1 MRAQL
6 DHLIDLSKTIHLQ
19 VVPFE
24 HGGYPGTH
32 GSFVIFEFAEELHSP
47 VVYVEGQAGNLYLEK
62 SVDLRRCSLAFAHL
76 LGAALSRPKSVRFI
90 EDVAQH
96 LE

>member
-1 MRAQL
+1 MREQL
-6 DHLIDLSKTIHLQ
+6 DHLVELGKTMHIQ

-24 HGGYPGTH
+24 HGAYPGTH
-32 GSFVIFEFAEELHSP
+32 GSFVIFEFPEDLHSP

-62 SVDLRRCSLAFAHL
+62 GIDIRRCNLTFDHL
-76 LGAALSRPKSVRFI
+76 VGAALSRPKSAAFI
-90 EDVAQH
+90 KDIARH